1 MISIENVSFGYTE
14 NKNMLEHVT
23 LDIPAGECILL
34 CGESGC
40 GKTTVTKLVNGLIP
54 HFTKIDHMEGGVTVA
69 DQSVTDLEVYELA
82 KLVGSVFQNP
92 KSQFFHLDTD
102 GELEF
107 GLENQGVAPEEIRRA
122 VERTVTQLGI
132 EPLMG
137 RNVFALSGG
146 EKQMLAFASVYAM
159 NPEIYML
166 DEPTANLDEDAIR
179 KLREQI
185 ILLKKQGKTVVI
197 AEHRLFFLA
206 DIIDRAVYIRNG
218 EIKQI
223 FRGEEF
229 QALSDEERISMGL
242 RTIHQTELRLKPAGN
257 IEPAGSEK
265 TVGSEEASGGEETSG
280 GKEASGSNGAD
291 SGLCVRMLSCG
302 YKKSPAVFENLSFTA
317 YPGEVLGITG
327 HNGVGKSTLIRCLCG
342 LLKEKGGSITL
353 NGRILKP
360 KQRQKACYLVMQEVN
375 HQLFSDTVFGECEQ
389 LGTADP
395 EEIRR
400 VLKHFDLDGYEDV
413 HPMALSGGQK
423 QRLAVATAVLSGREV
438 LIFDEPTSGLDYR
451 HMMEV
456 CQITKQLAK
465 DGRIVLVV
473 SHDKEFMQEACDRL
487 LTLGGEK

>member
-54 HFTKIDHMEGGVTVA
+54 HFTKVDHMEGGVTVV
-69 DQSVTDLEVYELA
+69 DQPVTDLEVYELA

-107 GLENQGVAPEEIRRA
+107 GPENQGVAPEEIRRA

-132 EPLMG
+132 ESLMG

-223 FRGEEF
+223 FSGEEF
-229 QALSDEERISMGL
+229 QALSDKERISMGL
-242 RTIHQTELRLKPAGN
+242 RTIHQTELRLKSAGN
-257 IEPAGSEK
+257 IESTGSD
-265 TVGSEEASGGEETSG
+265 
-280 GKEASGSNGAD
+280 AD
-291 SGLCVRMLSCG
+291 FGLCVRALSCG

-353 NGRILKP
+353 NGRGLKP

-400 VLKHFDLDGYEDV
+400 VLKHFDLDAYEDV

-423 QRLAVATAVLSGREV
+423 QRLVVATAVLSGREV

-456 CQITKQLAK
+456 CRITKQLAK

-487 LTLGGEK
+487 LTLGGGK

>member
-54 HFTKIDHMEGGVTVA
+54 HFTKFDHMEGSVTVA
-69 DQSVTDLEVYELA
+69 DQAVMDLEVYELA
-82 KLVGSVFQNP
+82 ELVGSVFQNP

-107 GLENQGVAPEEIRRA
+107 GPENQGVAPEEIRRA

-132 EPLMG
+132 ESLMG

-159 NPEIYML
+159 NPGIYML

-223 FRGEEF
+223 FSGEEF
-229 QALSDEERISMGL
+229 QALSDEKRISMGL

-257 IEPAGSEK
+257 IEPTDGEK
-265 TVGSEEASGGEETSG
+265 TVGSEEASGSED
-280 GKEASGSNGAD
+280 ASGSSDTD
-291 SGLCVRMLSCG
+291 SGLCVRNLDCG

-360 KQRQKACYLVMQEVN
+360 KQRQKVSYLVMQEVN

-395 EEIRR
+395 EEIRH
-400 VLKHFDLDGYEDV
+400 VLKRFDLDAYEDV

-423 QRLAVATAVLSGREV
+423 QRLVVATAVLSGREV

-456 CQITKQLAK
+456 CRITKQLAK

-487 LTLGGEK
+487 LTLGGGK

>member
-54 HFTKIDHMEGGVTVA
+54 HFTKVDHMEGGVMVV
-69 DQSVTDLEVYELA
+69 DQPVTDLEVYELA

-107 GLENQGVAPEEIRRA
+107 GPENQGVAPEEIRRA

-132 EPLMG
+132 ESLMG

-185 ILLKKQGKTVVI
+185 ILLKKQEKTVVI

-223 FRGEEF
+223 FSGEEF
-229 QALSDEERISMGL
+229 QALSDKERISMGL
-242 RTIHQTELRLKPAGN
+242 RTIHQTELRLKSAGN
-257 IEPAGSEK
+257 IESTGSD
-265 TVGSEEASGGEETSG
+265 
-280 GKEASGSNGAD
+280 AD
-291 SGLCVRMLSCG
+291 FGLCVRALSCG

-342 LLKEKGGSITL
+342 LLKEKGGNITL
-353 NGRILKP
+353 NGRGLKP

-395 EEIRR
+395 EEIRL
-400 VLKHFDLDGYEDV
+400 VLKHFDLDAYEDV

-423 QRLAVATAVLSGREV
+423 QRLVVATAVLSGREV

-456 CQITKQLAK
+456 CRITKQLAK

-487 LTLGGEK
+487 LTLGGGK

>member
-54 HFTKIDHMEGGVTVA
+54 HFTNIDHMEGSVTVA
-69 DQSVTDLEVYELA
+69 DQPVTDLEVYELA

-132 EPLMG
+132 ESLMG

-223 FRGEEF
+223 FSGEEF

-257 IEPAGSEK
+257 IEPTSSER
-265 TVGSEEASGGEETSG
+265 TVGSE
-280 GKEASGSNGAD
+280 GAD
-291 SGLCVRMLSCG
+291 SGLCVRDLSCG

-389 LGTADP
+389 LGTANP

-487 LTLGGEK
+487 LTLGGGK

>member
-54 HFTKIDHMEGGVTVA
+54 HFTKIDHMEGSVTVA

-223 FRGEEF
+223 FSGEEF
-229 QALSDEERISMGL
+229 QALSDKERISMGL
-242 RTIHQTELRLKPAGN
+242 RTIHQTELRLKSAED
-257 IEPAGSEK
+257 IESTGSER
-265 TVGSEEASGGEETSG
+265 TVGSEA
-280 GKEASGSNGAD
+280 AFGSSDTD
-291 SGLCVRMLSCG
+291 SGLCVRTLSCG

-353 NGRILKP
+353 NGRGLKP

-400 VLKHFDLDGYEDV
+400 VLKHFDLDAYEDV

-423 QRLAVATAVLSGREV
+423 QRLVVATAVLSGREV

-456 CQITKQLAK
+456 CRITKQLAK

-487 LTLGGEK
+487 LTLGGGK

>member
-54 HFTKIDHMEGGVTVA
+54 HFTKIDHMEGSVTVA

-107 GLENQGVAPEEIRRA
+107 GPENQGVAPEEIRRA

-132 EPLMG
+132 ESLMG

-223 FRGEEF
+223 FSGEEF
-229 QALSDEERISMGL
+229 QALSDKERISMGL
-242 RTIHQTELRLKPAGN
+242 RTIHQTELRLKSTGN
-257 IEPAGSEK
+257 IESTGSD
-265 TVGSEEASGGEETSG
+265 
-280 GKEASGSNGAD
+280 AD
-291 SGLCVRMLSCG
+291 FGLCVRALSCG

-353 NGRILKP
+353 NGRGLKP

-400 VLKHFDLDGYEDV
+400 VLKHFDLDAYEDV

-423 QRLAVATAVLSGREV
+423 QRLVVATAVLSGREV

-456 CQITKQLAK
+456 CRITKQLAK

-487 LTLGGEK
+487 LTLGGGK

>member
-54 HFTKIDHMEGGVTVA
+54 HFTKIDHMEGSVTVA
-69 DQSVTDLEVYELA
+69 EQSVTDLEVYELA

-132 EPLMG
+132 ESLMG

-146 EKQMLAFASVYAM
+146 EKQMLAFASVYTM
-159 NPEIYML
+159 NPKIYML
-166 DEPTANLDEDAIR
+166 DEPTANLDKAAIR

-223 FRGEEF
+223 FSGEEF

-242 RTIHQTELRLKPAGN
+242 RTIRQTELRLKPAGN
-257 IEPAGSEK
+257 IEP
-265 TVGSEEASGGEETSG
+265 TGGDTIQ
-280 GKEASGSNGAD
+280 
-291 SGLCVRMLSCG
+291 GLCVRELSCG
-302 YKKSPAVFENLSFTA
+302 YKKSPAVFEKLSFMA

-327 HNGVGKSTLIRCLCG
+327 HNGVGKSTLIRCICG

-400 VLKHFDLDGYEDV
+400 VLKHFDLDAYEDA

-456 CQITKQLAK
+456 CQITRQLAK
-465 DGRIVLVV
+465 DGRIILVV

-487 LTLGGEK
+487 LTLGGGN

>member
-54 HFTKIDHMEGGVTVA
+54 HFTKIDHMEGSVTVA

-223 FRGEEF
+223 FSGEEF
-229 QALSDEERISMGL
+229 QALSDKERISMGL
-242 RTIHQTELRLKPAGN
+242 RTIHQTELRLKPAED
-257 IEPAGSEK
+257 IESTG
-265 TVGSEEASGGEETSG
+265 
-280 GKEASGSNGAD
+280 GSNGAD
-291 SGLCVRMLSCG
+291 SGLCVRTLSCG

-400 VLKHFDLDGYEDV
+400 VLKHFDLDAYEDV

-456 CQITKQLAK
+456 CRITKQLAK

-487 LTLGGEK
+487 LTLGGGK

>member
-54 HFTKIDHMEGGVTVA
+54 HFTKFDHMEGSVTVA
-69 DQSVTDLEVYELA
+69 DQAVMDLEVYELA
-82 KLVGSVFQNP
+82 ELVGSVFQNP

-107 GLENQGVAPEEIRRA
+107 GPENQGVAPEEIRRA

-132 EPLMG
+132 ESLMG

-185 ILLKKQGKTVVI
+185 ILLKKQEKTVVI

-223 FRGEEF
+223 FSGEEF
-229 QALSDEERISMGL
+229 QALSDRERISMGL
-242 RTIHQTELRLKPAGN
+242 RTIHQTELRLKSAGN
-257 IEPAGSEK
+257 IESTGSD
-265 TVGSEEASGGEETSG
+265 
-280 GKEASGSNGAD
+280 AD
-291 SGLCVRMLSCG
+291 FGLCVRALSCG

-353 NGRILKP
+353 NGRGLKP
-360 KQRQKACYLVMQEVN
+360 KQRQKSCYLVMQEVN

-400 VLKHFDLDGYEDV
+400 VLKHFDLDAYEDV

-423 QRLAVATAVLSGREV
+423 QRLVVATAVLSGREV

-456 CQITKQLAK
+456 CRITKQLAK

-487 LTLGGEK
+487 LTLGGGK

>member
-14 NKNMLEHVT
+14 NMLEHVT

-54 HFTKIDHMEGGVTVA
+54 HFTKIDHMEGSVTVA

-107 GLENQGVAPEEIRRA
+107 GPENQGVAPEEIRRA

-132 EPLMG
+132 ESLMG

-223 FRGEEF
+223 FSGEEF
-229 QALSDEERISMGL
+229 QALSDKERISMGL
-242 RTIHQTELRLKPAGN
+242 RTIHQTELRLKSAGN
-257 IEPAGSEK
+257 IESTGSER
-265 TVGSEEASGGEETSG
+265 TVGSEA
-280 GKEASGSNGAD
+280 AFGSSD
-291 SGLCVRMLSCG
+291 KDFGLCVRALSCG

-353 NGRILKP
+353 NGRGLKP

-400 VLKHFDLDGYEDV
+400 VLKHFDLDAYEDV
-413 HPMALSGGQK
+413 HPMALSGGQR
-423 QRLAVATAVLSGREV
+423 QRLVVATAVLSGREV

-456 CQITKQLAK
+456 CRITKQLAK

-487 LTLGGEK
+487 LTLGGGK

>member
-14 NKNMLEHVT
+14 NMLEHVT

-54 HFTKIDHMEGGVTVA
+54 HFTKIDHMEGSVTVA

-107 GLENQGVAPEEIRRA
+107 GPENQGVAPEEIRRA

-132 EPLMG
+132 ESLMG

-223 FRGEEF
+223 FSGEEF
-229 QALSDEERISMGL
+229 QALSDKERISMGL
-242 RTIHQTELRLKPAGN
+242 RTIHQTELRLKSAGN
-257 IEPAGSEK
+257 IESTGSER
-265 TVGSEEASGGEETSG
+265 TVGSEA
-280 GKEASGSNGAD
+280 AFGSSD
-291 SGLCVRMLSCG
+291 KDFGLCVRALSCG

-353 NGRILKP
+353 NGRGLKP

-400 VLKHFDLDGYEDV
+400 VLKHFDLDAYEDV

-423 QRLAVATAVLSGREV
+423 QRLVVATAVLSGREV

-456 CQITKQLAK
+456 CRITKQLAK

-487 LTLGGEK
+487 LTLGGGK

>member
-54 HFTKIDHMEGGVTVA
+54 HFTKIDHMEGSVTVA

-107 GLENQGVAPEEIRRA
+107 GPENQGVAPEEIRRA

-132 EPLMG
+132 ESLMG

-223 FRGEEF
+223 FSGEEF

-242 RTIHQTELRLKPAGN
+242 RTIHQTELRLKPAEN
-257 IEPAGSEK
+257 IEPAGSD
-265 TVGSEEASGGEETSG
+265 
-280 GKEASGSNGAD
+280 AD
-291 SGLCVRMLSCG
+291 FGLCVRALSCG

-353 NGRILKP
+353 NGRGLKP

-400 VLKHFDLDGYEDV
+400 VLKHFDLDAYEDV

-423 QRLAVATAVLSGREV
+423 QRLVVATAVLSGREV

-456 CQITKQLAK
+456 CRITKQLAK

-487 LTLGGEK
+487 LTLGGGK

>member
-54 HFTKIDHMEGGVTVA
+54 HFTKIDHMEGSVTVA

-132 EPLMG
+132 ESLMG

-223 FRGEEF
+223 FSGEEF
-229 QALSDEERISMGL
+229 QALSDKERISMGL

-257 IEPAGSEK
+257 IESTSSEK
-265 TVGSEEASGGEETSG
+265 TVGSE
-280 GKEASGSNGAD
+280 EASGSNGAD
-291 SGLCVRMLSCG
+291 SGLCVRALSCG

-400 VLKHFDLDGYEDV
+400 VLKHFDLDAYEDV

-456 CQITKQLAK
+456 CRITKQLAK

-487 LTLGGEK
+487 LTLGGGK

>member
-1 MISIENVSFGYTE
+1 
-14 NKNMLEHVT
+14 MLEHVT

-54 HFTKIDHMEGGVTVA
+54 HFTKIDHMEGSVTVA

-223 FRGEEF
+223 FSGEEF
-229 QALSDEERISMGL
+229 QALSDKERISMGL
-242 RTIHQTELRLKPAGN
+242 RTIHQTELRLKSAED
-257 IEPAGSEK
+257 IESTGSER
-265 TVGSEEASGGEETSG
+265 TVGSEA
-280 GKEASGSNGAD
+280 AFGSSDTD
-291 SGLCVRMLSCG
+291 SGLCVRTLSCG

-353 NGRILKP
+353 NGRGLKP

-400 VLKHFDLDGYEDV
+400 VLKHFDLDAYEDV

-423 QRLAVATAVLSGREV
+423 QRLVVATAVLSGREV

-456 CQITKQLAK
+456 CRITKQLAK

-487 LTLGGEK
+487 LTLGGGK

>member
-54 HFTKIDHMEGGVTVA
+54 HFTKVDHMEGGVTVA
-69 DQSVTDLEVYELA
+69 DQPVTDLEVYELA

-107 GLENQGVAPEEIRRA
+107 GPENQGVAPEEIRRA

-132 EPLMG
+132 ESLMG

-185 ILLKKQGKTVVI
+185 ILLKKQEKTVVI

-223 FRGEEF
+223 FSGEEF
-229 QALSDEERISMGL
+229 QALSDKERISMGL
-242 RTIHQTELRLKPAGN
+242 RTIHQTELRLKSAGN
-257 IEPAGSEK
+257 IESTGSD
-265 TVGSEEASGGEETSG
+265 
-280 GKEASGSNGAD
+280 AD
-291 SGLCVRMLSCG
+291 FGLCVRALSCG

-353 NGRILKP
+353 NGRGLKP

-400 VLKHFDLDGYEDV
+400 VLKHFDLDAYEDV

-423 QRLAVATAVLSGREV
+423 QRLVVATAVLSGREV

-456 CQITKQLAK
+456 CRITKQLAK

-487 LTLGGEK
+487 LTLGGGK

>member
-1 MISIENVSFGYTE
+1 
-14 NKNMLEHVT
+14 MLEHVT

-54 HFTKIDHMEGGVTVA
+54 HFTKIDHMEGSVTVA

-107 GLENQGVAPEEIRRA
+107 GPENQGVAPEEIRRA

-132 EPLMG
+132 ESLMG

-223 FRGEEF
+223 FSGEEF

-242 RTIHQTELRLKPAGN
+242 RTIHQTELRLKPAEN
-257 IEPAGSEK
+257 IEPAGSD
-265 TVGSEEASGGEETSG
+265 
-280 GKEASGSNGAD
+280 AD
-291 SGLCVRMLSCG
+291 FGLCVRALSCG

-353 NGRILKP
+353 NGRGLKP

-400 VLKHFDLDGYEDV
+400 VLKHFDLDAYEDV

-423 QRLAVATAVLSGREV
+423 QRLVVATAVLSGREV

-456 CQITKQLAK
+456 CRITKQLAK

-487 LTLGGEK
+487 LTLGGGK

>member
-14 NKNMLEHVT
+14 NMLEHVT

-54 HFTKIDHMEGGVTVA
+54 HFTKIDHMEGSVMVA

-107 GLENQGVAPEEIRRA
+107 GPENQGVAPEEIRRA

-132 EPLMG
+132 ESLMG

-223 FRGEEF
+223 FSGEEF
-229 QALSDEERISMGL
+229 QALSDKERISMGL
-242 RTIHQTELRLKPAGN
+242 RTIHQTELRLKSAGN
-257 IEPAGSEK
+257 IESTGSER
-265 TVGSEEASGGEETSG
+265 TVGSEA
-280 GKEASGSNGAD
+280 AFGSSD
-291 SGLCVRMLSCG
+291 KDFGLCVRALSCG

-353 NGRILKP
+353 NGRGLKP

-400 VLKHFDLDGYEDV
+400 VLKHFDLDAYEDV

-423 QRLAVATAVLSGREV
+423 QRLVVATAVLSGREV

-456 CQITKQLAK
+456 CRITKQLAK

-487 LTLGGEK
+487 LTLGGGK

>member
-54 HFTKIDHMEGGVTVA
+54 HFTKIDHMEGSVTVA

-223 FRGEEF
+223 FSGEEF

-242 RTIHQTELRLKPAGN
+242 RTIHQTELRLKPAEN
-257 IEPAGSEK
+257 IEPAGSD
-265 TVGSEEASGGEETSG
+265 
-280 GKEASGSNGAD
+280 AD
-291 SGLCVRMLSCG
+291 FGLCVRALSCG

-353 NGRILKP
+353 NGRGLKP

-400 VLKHFDLDGYEDV
+400 VLKHFDLDAYEDV

-423 QRLAVATAVLSGREV
+423 QRLVVATAVLSGREV

-456 CQITKQLAK
+456 CRITKQLAK

-487 LTLGGEK
+487 LTLGGGK